1 MQKSDRKGIEYQRIP
16 TKAKYELENYFRYIM
31 KKYGLDNWDAMDDRD
46 RELVKT
52 YIQPKGRITYI

>member
-1 MQKSDRKGIEYQRIP
+1 
-16 TKAKYELENYFRYIM
+16 M

-52 YIQPKGRITYI
+52 YIQPKDRITYI